1 LDGSVT
7 PTLSGTELVE
17 EPTQIEIGISGENGS
32 LEKRPEGLK
41 AEALLSGDNI
51 TEHEL
56 EVLDGEEKE
65 EFDYLAYAQDRAMF
79 FWGDMVALG
88 LVRREELP
96 EELVRRLK
104 VVEY

>member
-1 LDGSVT
+1 M
-7 PTLSGTELVE
+7 
-17 EPTQIEIGISGENGS
+17 IS
-32 LEKRPEGLK
+32 
-41 AEALLSGDNI
+41 I

-56 EVLDGEEKE
+56 EVLDGEEGE

-79 FWGDMVALG
+79 FWGDMVNLG

-104 VVEY
+104 VVE